1 MARSPKPNNKVVRK
15 LTRRSPRTRILEELD
30 AIKAMVGK
38 HCMTNARQP
47 IKVVAPPAAI
57 APAAVAAAPAEEFE
71 TISFPKAPVEEKVLI
86 PVGKKSASCP
96 GGPKAFNEFIKQYR
110 ESHPEKNY
118 QSALKEG
125 AQEWYAKCGIPAPVK
140 KNRTNKNKKNLGGLT
155 SSKPK
160 TPGVRKTAVKKV
172 IKGGPTGF
180 AQAAPL
186 VNQGKVYNPFN
197 DFNAALPPP
206 PPKSANVNANAQKI
220 GNWKLLRRNANTE
233 LNVLQNSK
241 GQKIFKTSNN
251 GVFRVEVDAND
262 NETIG
267 EWMGVMRP
275 DGTINTDMEAPA

>member
-1 MARSPKPNNKVVRK
+1 MARSPKANNKVVRK
-15 LTRRSPRTRILEELD
+15 MTRRSPRTRILEELD

-47 IKVVAPPAAI
+47 IKVVAPPAAL
-57 APAAVAAAPAEEFE
+57 PLAPAEEFE
-71 TISFPKAPVEEKVLI
+71 TVSLPKAPMEERVLI

-110 ESHPEKNY
+110 ASHPEKNY

-125 AQEWYAKCGIPAPVK
+125 AQEWYSKCGIPPPVK
-140 KNRTNKNKKNLGGLT
+140 KNRTNKNKKNLGGLGLT

-160 TPGVRKTAVKKV
+160 TPAVRKTAVKKAN
-172 IKGGPTGF
+172 KGAPTGF
-180 AQAAPL
+180 TQAAPL
-186 VNQGKVYNPFN
+186 VNKGKVYNPFN
-197 DFNAALPPP
+197 DFEAALPPP
-206 PPKSANVNANAQKI
+206 PPKLANVNANAQKI

-251 GVFRVEVDAND
+251 GVFRVEVDANN

-267 EWMGVMRP
+267 EWVGVMRP